1 MSRSTLATTSF
12 AAAAFVAAPE
22 ITSASAISAL
32 LDSSISASRY
42 RICPRL
48 YGVRFAQPGPAF
60 AAASTALRRSFRVHC
75 GTLPSSPPSLFPLPS
90 SRTGNTRPLSERMNS
105 PPTYTFGVFITGM
118 RAISDHLP
126 VVHQSLPSA
135 FTSEAGLL
143 VPAERR
149 RRIELVE
156 GVRPDDT
163 GLEQCAHLEDPRS
176 LVGPHAGR
184 QPVHGVVRLFD
195 GFLERA
201 EGEDAEHRPEDLF
214 ARDAM

>member
-32 LDSSISASRY
+32 LDSSISANRY

-60 AAASTALRRSFRVHC
+60 AAASTALRRSLRVHC
-75 GTLPSSPPSLFPLPS
+75 GIFPRSAASRFPPPA
-90 SRTGNTRPLSERMNS
+90 SRTGKTRPLSERMNS
-105 PPTYTFGVFITGM
+105 PPTYTFGVFVTGM

-126 VVHQSLPSA
+126 IIHQSLPAA

-156 GVRPDDT
+156 GIRPDDAR
-163 GLEQCAHLEDPRS
+163 LEQRAHLEDARS
-176 LVGPHAGR
+176 LVGPHTGR
-184 QPVHGVVRLFD
+184 
-195 GFLERA
+195 
-201 EGEDAEHRPEDLF
+201 
-214 ARDAM
+214 